1 MSRERIV
8 IVADDDENIRETVT
22 TLLSEEGYETRAAS
36 EGREALMALDSLN
49 GARCVLI
56 LDLLMPKMSGFEVLD
71 VLSNMR
77 RLPDVP
83 VIVCSGVE
91 PPKTLPDGVHQFITK
106 PISFDALLM
115 SLETL

>member
-22 TLLSEEGYETRAAS
+22 ALLSEEGYETRAAS

-56 LDLLMPKMSGFEVLD
+56 LDLIMPKMSGFEVLD

-83 VIVCSGVE
+83 VIVCSGVA

-106 PISFDALLM
+106 PISFDALLT